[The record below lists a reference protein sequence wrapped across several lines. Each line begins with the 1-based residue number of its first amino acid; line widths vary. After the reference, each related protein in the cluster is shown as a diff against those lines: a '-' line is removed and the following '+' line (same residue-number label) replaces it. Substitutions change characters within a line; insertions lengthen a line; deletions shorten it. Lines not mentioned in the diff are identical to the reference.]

1 MESNRALIA
10 YTVVLL
16 KKIAGRCCWLVGEG
30 RRLASPRVPSCSPAP
45 AGLWVS
51 AGMARATAGIDHAGQ
66 PEEGGAVSN
75 AKELKSRA
83 PADP

>member
-1 MESNRALIA
+1 M
-10 YTVVLL
+10 LL
-16 KKIAGRCCWLVGEG
+16 ACGGGKEVG
-30 RRLASPRVPSCSPAP
+30 LTKSTQLLSCPSRTL
-45 AGLWVS
+45 GLS